1 MKVDRR
7 HWSLMS
13 PTTTV
18 HHVTTT
24 EPEDVTA
31 QWEERQVRLRM
42 DEDET
47 QRCGEDDENQYQ
59 QLQQYR

>member
-1 MKVDRR
+1 
-7 HWSLMS
+7 MS
-13 PTTTV
+13 TTTTV